1 MEQIDAFAVAVL
13 LYEIPFKVVTYKRIA
28 PRVLSAM
35 PGMGVVIWRWGYS
48 ADTAV
53 N

>member
-13 LYEIPFKVVTYKRIA
+13 LDEIPFKVVTYKRIG
-28 PRVLSAM
+28 PRVLSVM
-35 PGMGVVIWRWGYS
+35 SGTGVVIWSWGYS